1 MGTEILA
8 SGWEETLGDV
18 DAREVFEKIDRGI
31 SSIFEMK
38 EFIPL
43 PRKSS
48 LVVKSWVSLSKSL
61 SRGVA
66 VKLGNEVVR
75 PSGLNQLGELRVTGR
90 SVGSV
95 YIGDLDIIE
104 WLDYR

>member
-1 MGTEILA
+1 MG
-8 SGWEETLGDV
+8 
-18 DAREVFEKIDRGI
+18 F
-31 SSIFEMK
+31 
-38 EFIPL
+38 
-43 PRKSS
+43 
-48 LVVKSWVSLSKSL
+48 LSKSL

-95 YIGDLDIIE
+95 YIGDLGIIE